1 MVFVNTNILLLLLT
15 SLTVLAAP
23 ASNVDTGV
31 SPAIDDD
38 LSPADASPTEITVM
52 TSTQVDAFTPYTYY
66 ASAGFCSPSVTLI
79 WTCGA
84 NCNANPGF
92 KPIASGGDGSTTQF
106 CSSLSYNPAIKVWLD
121 VTLIRVRWL

>member
-52 TSTQVDAFTPYTYY
+52 TSTQVNAFTPYTYY
-66 ASAGFCSPSVTLI
+66 ASAGFCSPSVTLT

-106 CSSLSYNPAIKVWLD
+106 CLSLFYNPAIKVWLD